1 MYRYVAHRILLLILT
16 LIGVVTITFVL
27 GRVLPGSPVELMIGY
42 RPNQEQIEAARAALG
57 LDLPLHIQYL
67 HFLGDAI
74 QGDFGISL
82 HTKQPVITDIAIRST
97 ATLELTVLAIITV
110 VLVGVPVGVIS
121 AVRSNTIVDHVT
133 RSISIAGVALPV
145 FMVGILL
152 QMLLYGGLG
161 WLPLQGRIGSL
172 VLLDHPFE
180 TVTGFYLVD
189 TLLAGSSTAFF
200 SAAAHIVLPMLTLTL
215 ATLPLVTRT
224 TRNMMMEVLQEDY
237 VRTAF
242 AYGIPAQ
249 HVHYRYA
256 LKATLIPL
264 MTIVGLTFG
273 VLLGGSVVVEFVF
286 DWPGLGGYV
295 VRSITRSDFPGTI
308 GVTLFLATVYLVIN
322 LVVDLLYFIADPR
335 LASP

>member
-1 MYRYVAHRILLLILT
+1 MYRYVAHRVLLLILT

-97 ATLELTVLAIITV
+97 ATLELTVLAIIAV

-152 QMLLYGGLG
+152 QMLFYGGLG

-172 VLLDHPFE
+172 VHLDHPFE
-180 TVTGFYLVD
+180 IVTGFYLVD

-200 SAAAHIVLPMLTLTL
+200 SAAAHIVLPMMTLTL

-249 HVHYRYA
+249 NVHYRYA

-264 MTIVGLTFG
+264 MTIIGLTFG